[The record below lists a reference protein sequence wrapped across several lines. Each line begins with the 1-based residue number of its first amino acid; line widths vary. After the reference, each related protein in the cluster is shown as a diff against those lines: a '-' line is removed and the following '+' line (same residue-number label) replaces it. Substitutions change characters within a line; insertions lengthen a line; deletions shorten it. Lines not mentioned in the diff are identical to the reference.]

1 MGIAAFPDSY
11 VRSRSFVK
19 VTLVYG
25 FLGAGKTTL
34 LRRLIPRLQPLGSTA
49 VLVNEFGREGID
61 QHLLRS
67 ADIKVRELT
76 GGCICCEVR
85 GDLLAAL
92 VQIGRDVA
100 PQRLIV
106 EPTGLAAPYML
117 GQVFTQRE
125 VREIAQVDSI
135 VTVVDAAR
143 YAVARQAFGDFYVDQ
158 IRVADVLAINKA
170 DIATAEQIETAR
182 DAARELNPHAALAV
196 TSYAAI
202 DPDLI
207 LAAIATPRASPA
219 EANGARRHGQQP
231 ELSTLGLER
240 ATFHPQ
246 PTSRA
251 QLDRWLAAL
260 ADGAFGDVVRAKGIV
275 PLSNATVLV
284 DVVMGG
290 VEVRTFRPTPARFE
304 VIGRNLDP
312 GSMEQFLANG
322 NTYIP
327 SPSLAQ

>member
-1 MGIAAFPDSY
+1 MAFPSSSIRT
-11 VRSRSFVK
+11 RSSVK

-34 LRRLIPRLQPLGSTA
+34 LRRLIPRLQPLGPIA

-61 QHLLRS
+61 QHVLRT
-67 ADIKVRELT
+67 ADVRVRELT

-92 VQIGRDVA
+92 VQISRDVA
-100 PQRLIV
+100 PDRLVV

-117 GQVFTQRE
+117 GQVFTQSE
-125 VREIAQVDSI
+125 VREVAQVDSI

-143 YAVARQAFGDFYVDQ
+143 HAVAHQAFGDFYVDQ
-158 IRVADVLAINKA
+158 MRAADVLAINKA
-170 DIATAEQIETAR
+170 DIATPEQIETAR
-182 DAARELNPHAALAV
+182 DAARQLNPDAALAV
-196 TSYAAI
+196 TSYADI
-202 DPDLI
+202 DLDLV
-207 LAAIATPRASPA
+207 LAAIAAPRPA
-219 EANGARRHGQQP
+219 PAAANGDHGHDHGEQP

-240 ATFHPQ
+240 ATLQ
-246 PTSRA
+246 PGPLTRDH
-251 QLDRWLAAL
+251 LDRWLAAL
-260 ADGAFGDVVRAKGIV
+260 ARGEFGDVVRAKGIV
-275 PLSNATVLV
+275 RADNATLLV

-312 GSMEQFLANG
+312 RSMEKSLANG

-327 SPSLAQ
+327 SPSLT

>member
-1 MGIAAFPDSY
+1 MN
-11 VRSRSFVK
+11 

-34 LRRLIPRLQPLGSTA
+34 LRRLIPRLQPLGRTA

-61 QHLLRS
+61 QHVLRS
-67 ADIKVRELT
+67 ADVRVRELT

-92 VQIGRDVA
+92 VQISRDVA
-100 PQRLIV
+100 PERLVV

-117 GQVFTQRE
+117 GQVFTQAE
-125 VREIAQVDSI
+125 VREIAQVDSV

-158 IRVADVLAINKA
+158 MRVADVLAINKA
-170 DIATAEQIETAR
+170 DIATPEQIETAR
-182 DAARELNPHAALAV
+182 DAARQLNPDAALAV
-196 TSYAAI
+196 TSYA
-202 DPDLI
+202 DLD
-207 LAAIATPRASPA
+207 LDLVMAAIAASRSAPA
-219 EANGARRHGQQP
+219 AANGAHGEQP

-240 ATFHPQ
+240 ATLRPEPLARDH
-246 PTSRA
+246 
-251 QLDRWLAAL
+251 LDRWLAAL
-260 ADGAFGDVVRAKGIV
+260 ARGDYGDVVRAKGV
-275 PLSNATVLV
+275 VRADNATVLV
-284 DVVMGG
+284 DVVMGE
-290 VEVRTFRPTPARFE
+290 VDVRTFRPTPARFE

-312 GSMEQFLANG
+312 RSMEKFLANG

-327 SPSLAQ
+327 SPSLTQ